1 MHPSILLGGQER
13 RDFINDFHPFD
24 CRAERSDRTG
34 DLRNASPPPAPC
46 RRSRMPGARRLL
58 AMLSM
63 MRLRD
68 RGVQSVLTL
77 SGAFAAFTLMAISV
91 GTDFW
96 LYSRGVCRDRTNTD
110 NETVKRN
117 EEVLTHSGLWR
128 VCCMEGSSKGVCK
141 TIDHFPEDSDFKDTA
156 EYLLRLMRA
165 SSIFPI
171 FSVLLLLF
179 GGLCIAASEIYKS
192 KLHIVLGAGIS
203 MVAAGLSNIIG
214 IIVYISSNAGDP
226 NMSDPKNK
234 NYSYGWSFYFGAL
247 SFFIAETLGAW
258 LVHVFMDAHQHALSQ
273 ALPGIMPGMGLGVTA
288 IDSDDY
294 LKKPSSS
301 SSTAAA
307 SSSAAAAAAAA
318 QAMAAGG
325 GIGGGGGGAGGMG
338 VAGMRLPSYRWRSRD
353 PSPVGFKPLNAQP
366 STDTLAMYTLPRD
379 SPPDFNPFVSGGQQ
393 GGSGSGAGG
402 SGGGVGG
409 APTGSG
415 SGSGTGTAAEMFAVQ
430 NCLRSELEETL
441 FGSAANRRTTPV

>member
-1 MHPSILLGGQER
+1 
-13 RDFINDFHPFD
+13 
-24 CRAERSDRTG
+24 
-34 DLRNASPPPAPC
+34 
-46 RRSRMPGARRLL
+46 
-58 AMLSM
+58 

-128 VCCMEGSSKGVCK
+128 VCCMEGSSRGVCK

-301 SSTAAA
+301 SMAAA
-307 SSSAAAAAAAA
+307 
-318 QAMAAGG
+318 
-325 GIGGGGGGAGGMG
+325 
-338 VAGMRLPSYRWRSRD
+338 SYRWRSRD

-393 GGSGSGAGG
+393 SGSGSGAGG
-402 SGGGVGG
+402 SGGGGGVGG